1 MGAIFAD
8 VVSMNARSGN
18 WVALPALPAGV
29 EPMREVIISAA
40 SAFRVGTCT
49 AGQSTEDSGW
59 FLFDGGRH
67 SLGVVNYN
75 TITVRASG
83 TSSQS
88 FFVFSVSPSDEGPE
102 GN

>member
-1 MGAIFAD
+1 MGAVFAD

-59 FLFDGGRH
+59 FLLDGGRH